1 VLDVV
6 RLNRLRW
13 FGHVKRKSD
22 DDDDWLK
29 KYRQL
34 MIEGRAGRGRGRMT
48 WLECVRWDVE
58 ELELRVDDVRDGQVW
73 RG

>member
-1 VLDVV
+1 
-6 RLNRLRW
+6 
-13 FGHVKRKSD
+13 
-22 DDDDWLK
+22 
-29 KYRQL
+29 
-34 MIEGRAGRGRGRMT
+34 MIERRAGRGRGRMT